1 MAQSRLFFQSIDGM
15 IYIHLMNLAAL
26 DLNLLVALDALLS
39 EAHVGR
45 AAARVG
51 LSQPAMSHALAR
63 LRDLM
68 GDALLVR
75 VGSRMEPTP
84 RAQALRAPLA
94 QALDTVRGLFV
105 AQTFDP
111 ATSARRFV
119 LMMPDLVTD
128 LMMPPLLARIGAQA
142 PGVRLDVAPFR
153 APALMTDEL
162 ARGLDLILACLPDAF
177 PGFHRQRL
185 YADKDVL
192 AVRRGHPAG
201 QRLRQLAAFRA
212 ARHVAVACDGA
223 REDMI
228 DRWLRRRGVAR
239 QVALTVPS
247 YLQALRI
254 AARTDL
260 VAFVPGRLVD
270 ALARPLGL
278 IAVAPPLDPGSDEQF
293 MFHPTRAQLDP
304 GSIWLRN
311 HVLAVGRA
319 LGQAGDPAVKRFSD
333 PSGTS
338 RIRFAGRHPASIAP

>member
-1 MAQSRLFFQSIDGM
+1 M
-15 IYIHLMNLAAL
+15 IYIHRMNLASL
-26 DLNLLVALDALLS
+26 DLNLLVALDALVS

-63 LRDLM
+63 LRELM

-75 VGSRMEPTP
+75 VGAGMQLTP
-84 RAQALRAPLA
+84 RAQTLRAPLA
-94 QALDTVRGLFV
+94 QALDAVRGLF
-105 AQTFDP
+105 AAERFDP
-111 ATSARRFV
+111 ATSMRRFV

-128 LMMPPLLARIGAQA
+128 LLMPPLLARLGREA
-142 PGVRLDVAPFR
+142 PGVRLEVTPFR
-153 APALMTDEL
+153 SPAVMTDEF

-185 YADKDVL
+185 YADKDAL
-192 AVRRGHPAG
+192 GVRRGHPDGA
-201 QRLRQLAAFRA
+201 RLRNLAVFRA

-228 DRWLRRRGVAR
+228 DAWLRRRGIERHIAI
-239 QVALTVPS
+239 TVPS

-260 VAFVPGRLVD
+260 VAFVPARLIG

-278 IAVAPPLDPGSDEQF
+278 VMLAPPLDPGTDEQF
-293 MFHPTRAQLDP
+293 MFHPTRAQVDP
-304 GSIWLRN
+304 GSVWLRG
-311 HVLAVGRA
+311 HVLAVGRE
-319 LGQAGDPAVKRFSD
+319 LERDPRGSL
-333 PSGTS
+333 S
-338 RIRFAGRHPASIAP
+338 RRNLSLHAPTLRKSNC